1 MKRRVMP
8 LIGILLAVYCVCYVW
23 QFLRV
28 NREHGF
34 KHVNASEIPEECL
47 CLVELYG
54 QPPEKV
60 DVIVFWQDIDGD
72 GMREFIVDAGEY
84 ARGAAN
90 CNYEIWREPP
100 SGKHEWLGSL
110 FADEYWVF
118 PPWTIVG
125 HPSILCVES
134 NGECKWARWNGESYL
149 EETEE
154 CSP

>member
-60 DVIVFWQDIDGD
+60 DVIVFWQD
-72 GMREFIVDAGEY
+72 MRGVPRTATMK
-84 ARGAAN
+84 
-90 CNYEIWREPP
+90 
-100 SGKHEWLGSL
+100 SGGNHHQGNM
-110 FADEYWVF
+110 
-118 PPWTIVG
+118 
-125 HPSILCVES
+125 
-134 NGECKWARWNGESYL
+134 NG
-149 EETEE
+149 
-154 CSP
+154 